1 MLEQRQRQCAVCGY
15 ARYFAPTM
23 TDREIDQILMNAG
36 WAKLDADQYECDL
49 CRERARREAYP

>member
-23 TDREIDQILMNAG
+23 TDREIDQILMHAG

>member
-1 MLEQRQRQCAVCGY
+1 MLKQRQCAVCGY

-49 CRERARREAYP
+49 CRERARREAYR

>member
-1 MLEQRQRQCAVCGY
+1 MLEQRQCAVCGY